1 MILKAVQ
8 KATDKQLNIRYQVGL
23 VEDIPFPDNK
33 FDIVLSSLMLHHLPN
48 DLKYQGISEIS
59 RVLKPGG
66 RFVAVDLDPP
76 LIGNLRTIVD
86 AMRVNGFTE
95 IRRGRTEFR
104 TMFLL
109 IHYVTGVAKRMDP

>member
-48 DLKYQGISEIS
+48 DLKRQGIGEIS

-76 LIGNLRTIVD
+76 LIGNLSAVVE
-86 AMRVNGFTE
+86 AMRANDFNE

-109 IHYVTGVAKRMDP
+109 IHYVTGVVKGA